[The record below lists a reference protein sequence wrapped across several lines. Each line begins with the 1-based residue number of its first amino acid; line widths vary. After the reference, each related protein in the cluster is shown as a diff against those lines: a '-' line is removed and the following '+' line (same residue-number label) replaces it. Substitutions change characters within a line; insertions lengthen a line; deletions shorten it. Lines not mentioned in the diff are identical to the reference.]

1 MAAPR
6 DRVAAVVEHLP
17 ESSRISA
24 SIIIPVFDESSELD
38 STLDKLS
45 LNLQGNFNIEIILSD
60 GGSADNSLEIAEQ
73 YPCRVINT
81 STGRAS
87 QMNAA
92 STQARGDWLVFLHAD
107 SQLPSNWQDQLQ
119 QSNEWG
125 FFPVKLSGKHWPLRI
140 VETFINLRSR
150 VSKVATGDQGLY
162 FSRSFFEKL
171 GGYPDIPIMEDVA
184 ISKLARQVSAPSVG
198 IDPVM
203 TSSRRWQQNGII
215 KTILLM
221 WSLRLAY
228 FLGIDPVRLHR
239 IYYPNHGRQGKYG
252 ISR

>member
-1 MAAPR
+1 M
-6 DRVAAVVEHLP
+6 EHLP

-24 SIIIPVFDESSELD
+24 SIIIPVFNESPELD
-38 STLDKLS
+38 STLEQLS
-45 LNLQGNFNIEIILSD
+45 QSLQGSSDIEVIISD
-60 GGSADNSLEIAEQ
+60 GGSTDNSPEIAKH

-81 STGRAS
+81 SAGRAS

-107 SQLPSNWQDQLQ
+107 SQLPDNWQDQLRL
-119 QSNEWG
+119 SNQWG
-125 FFPVKLSGKHWPLRI
+125 FFPVKLSGEHWPLRI
-140 VETFINLRSR
+140 VENLINLRSR

-162 FSRSFFEKL
+162 FRRSFYQEL

-184 ISKLARQVSAPSVG
+184 ISKLARQKSAPSIG
-198 IDPVM
+198 AYPVM

-215 KTILLM
+215 KTVLLM

-228 FLGIDPVRLHR
+228 FLGINPVRLHR
-239 IYYPNHGRQGKYG
+239 IYYPNRY
-252 ISR
+252 